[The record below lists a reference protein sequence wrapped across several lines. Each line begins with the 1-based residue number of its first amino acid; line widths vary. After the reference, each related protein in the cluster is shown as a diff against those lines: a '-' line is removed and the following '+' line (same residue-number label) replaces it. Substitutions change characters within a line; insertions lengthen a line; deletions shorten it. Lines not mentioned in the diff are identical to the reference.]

1 MLFRSK
7 NYADAGVQAEVLD
20 FIDDMASRYAAADVV
35 ICRGGAITVTELCAA
50 GVASVLVPLVVST
63 TSHQRNNA
71 QWMAAHGAALH
82 LPQPQMNAASLA
94 TLLRELTR
102 ARCLHMAERAYQQG
116 KREANDAIAGV
127 LEDLGSQ

>member
-1 MLFRSK
+1 MLFRS
-7 NYADAGVQAEVLD
+7 
-20 FIDDMASRYAAADVV
+20 
-35 ICRGGAITVTELCAA
+35 
-50 GVASVLVPLVVST
+50 
-63 TSHQRNNA
+63 
-71 QWMAAHGAALH
+71 MAAHGAALH

-94 TLLRELTR
+94 TLLHELTR